1 MWRELLVHC
10 CHCKEETNQV
20 LVQVNASRFGDDLL
34 LTTYRCHQCWK
45 YTYGMCDKAEWDTKN
60 YPYLEETE
68 VRVNTRF
75 FDPDDLDNVKKD
87 DSNDFIEDDVFLDE

>member
-1 MWRELLVHC
+1 
-10 CHCKEETNQV
+10 
-20 LVQVNASRFGDDLL
+20 
-34 LTTYRCHQCWK
+34 
-45 YTYGMCDKAEWDTKN
+45 MCDRTKYDTKN

-68 VRVNTRF
+68 IRINTRF